1 MDEER
6 RTCKKKLVEKDW
18 KALPRVTNDKSVCYI
33 LMFERGEPS
42 SAVSSFEFL
51 CTKMTYCTQLEIERV
66 QIRCINTS
74 GITCI
79 HYHFH
84 QGETELSPRYLAETP
99 LHGRYLELGSGTGL
113 VGMACALL
121 GAEVSLIW
129 SRLFLGSWTMET
141 IGKLQERCVRGKPK
155 VTT

>member
-1 MDEER
+1 M
-6 RTCKKKLVEKDW
+6 
-18 KALPRVTNDKSVCYI
+18 
-33 LMFERGEPS
+33 
-42 SAVSSFEFL
+42 
-51 CTKMTYCTQLEIERV
+51 TKLEIERV

-121 GAEVSLIW
+121 GAEVSEPVIW
-129 SRLFLGSWTMET
+129 SRLFLGSCKMET
-141 IGKLQERCVRGKPK
+141 IEKLQERCVKGKPK